1 MEDDEDPD
9 IFTSHDWISARDSL
23 GTFAIVSVTESANV
37 WFRKLISSP
46 NFSMKAGSKILES
59 TCGSPVA
66 AVFDDVIVSLKVLT
80 GIGEFTGLDDSQLP
94 GQVSISSSSGNL
106 DSEGSSFS

>member
-1 MEDDEDPD
+1 MEDDEEPELDT
-9 IFTSHDWISARDSL
+9 FTSHDWTSDRDSFGAL
-23 GTFAIVSVTESANV
+23 AIVSVTESTTV

-59 TCGSPVA
+59 IWDSPVA
-66 AVFDDVIVSLKVLT
+66 EDVIVSLEVLT

-94 GQVSISSSSGNL
+94 GQVSISSSSNNL
-106 DSEGSSFS
+106 DSEGSLFS